1 MLVCTPEIPS
11 LHLAREKYM
20 YLKQLDLGD
29 RVCVLVNRCQKRPMI
44 TPQQIEQLLG
54 LPVHM
59 TLPNDYHG
67 VQRALTLGRCVDP
80 ACDLGK
86 QFQLLAQS
94 MVESPRPQSLPDQK
108 KRFVEYF
115 SIVPGRYGSLSNKTA
130 S

>member
-1 MLVCTPEIPS
+1 
-11 LHLAREKYM
+11 M

-67 VQRALTLGRCVDP
+67 VQRALTLGRWVDP
-80 ACDLGK
+80 ATELGK
-86 QFQLLAQS
+86 QFHLLAQS
-94 MVESPRPQSLPDQK
+94 IVEGPRPQSLPDQK
-108 KRFVEYF
+108 KRFIEYF
-115 SIVPGRYGSLSNKTA
+115 SLVPKSSSLTSKTA

>member
-1 MLVCTPEIPS
+1 
-11 LHLAREKYM
+11 
-20 YLKQLDLGD
+20 
-29 RVCVLVNRCQKRPMI
+29 MI

-67 VQRALTLGRCVDP
+67 VQRALTLGRWVDP
-80 ACDLGK
+80 SCELGK

-94 MVESPRPQSLPDQK
+94 MVEAPRPQSLPDQK
-108 KRFVEYF
+108 KRFIEYF
-115 SIVPGRYGSLSNKTA
+115 SLSPARPSLTTKTA